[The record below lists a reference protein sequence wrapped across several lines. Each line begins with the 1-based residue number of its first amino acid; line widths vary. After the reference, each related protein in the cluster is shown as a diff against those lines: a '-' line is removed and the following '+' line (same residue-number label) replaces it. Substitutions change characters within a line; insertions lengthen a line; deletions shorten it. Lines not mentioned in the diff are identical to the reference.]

1 MRVDCGMDLSDV
13 RLDYDANPPLDER
26 DLAPDPLQ
34 QLERWLADAVAAN
47 VIEPHAMSLTTIG
60 PDGAPGTR
68 MVLLR
73 GLHDGTAVF
82 YTNLESRKALDL
94 AADPR
99 CSLLFWWGALQ
110 RQVRIEGRA
119 TPVARDV
126 AARYFA
132 SRPRGSQLGAWASP
146 QSRPL
151 ASRAVLEARLAEVEA
166 RFAGADVPLPPH
178 WGGFAVTP
186 QLFEFWQG
194 RPSRLHDR
202 FVYERDGASW
212 SRRRLAP

>member
-1 MRVDCGMDLSDV
+1 MDLADL
-13 RLDYDANPPLDER
+13 RYDYDAHPPLEAA
-26 DLAPDPLQ
+26 DLAADPIE
-34 QLERWLADAVAAN
+34 QLERWLGDALESD

-99 CSLLFWWGALQ
+99 CALLFWWGPLQ
-110 RQVRIEGRA
+110 RQVRLEGRA
-119 TPVARDV
+119 VPLPRD
-126 AARYFA
+126 AAAAYFA
-132 SRPRGSQLGAWASP
+132 TRPRGSQLGAWASP

-151 ASRAVLEARLAEVEA
+151 HDRAALEARLAEVEQ
-166 RFAGADVPLPPH
+166 RFAGRGRAYA
-178 WGGFAVTP
+178 AV
-186 QLFEFWQG
+186 LG
-194 RPSRLHDR
+194 RLRGHAAGLRVLAGPALAPARPVRLR
-202 FVYERDGASW
+202 A
-212 SRRRLAP
+212 RRRAGPGVAPCRLRAP

>member
-1 MRVDCGMDLSDV
+1 MDLADV
-13 RLDYDANPPLDER
+13 RYDYDGNPPLHES
-26 DLAPDPLQ
+26 DLATDPVE
-34 QLERWLADAVAAN
+34 QLEAWLRDALASD

-73 GLHDGTAVF
+73 GISDGAAIF

-94 AADPR
+94 VADPR
-99 CSLLFWWGALQ
+99 CSLLFWWGSLQ

-119 TPVARDV
+119 TSLPRDV

-132 SRPRGSQLGAWASP
+132 TRPRGSQLGAWASP

-151 ASRAVLEARLAEVEA
+151 ADRAELEARLAEAEE
-166 RFAGADVPLPPH
+166 RFAGQDVPMPPH

-202 FVYERDGASW
+202 FVYERVGTRWDL
-212 SRRRLAP
+212 RRVAP

>member
-1 MRVDCGMDLSDV
+1 MELADL
-13 RLDYDANPPLDER
+13 RYDYDAHPPLEAA
-26 DLAPDPLQ
+26 DLAEDPID
-34 QLERWLADAVAAN
+34 QLERWLADALASE

-94 AADPR
+94 SADPR
-99 CSLLFWWGALQ
+99 CALLFWWGPLQ
-110 RQVRIEGRA
+110 RQVRLEGRA
-119 TPVARDV
+119 VPLPRD
-126 AARYFA
+126 AASTYFA
-132 SRPRGSQLGAWASP
+132 TRPRGSQLGAWASP

-151 ASRAVLEARLAEVEA
+151 RDRAALEARLAEVEQ
-166 RFAGADVPLPPH
+166 RFDGRDVPMPPF

-186 QLFEFWQG
+186 QAAEFWQG

-202 FVYERDGASW
+202 FLYERDGGVW
-212 SRRRLAP
+212 RRRRLAP

>member
-1 MRVDCGMDLSDV
+1 MDLADV
-13 RLDYDANPPLDER
+13 RSDYDANPPLDEA
-26 DLAPDPLQ
+26 DLAGDPIE
-34 QLERWLADAVAAN
+34 QLEAWLTDALASDMV
-47 VIEPHAMSLTTIG
+47 EPHAMSLTTIG

-73 GLHDGTAVF
+73 AIVDGAAVF

-94 AADPR
+94 TADPR
-99 CSLLFWWGALQ
+99 CALLFWWGPLQ

-119 TPVARDV
+119 TPLPSEE
-126 AARYFA
+126 AAKYFA
-132 SRPRGSQLGAWASP
+132 TRSRGSQLGAWASP

-151 ASRAVLEARLAEVEA
+151 EDRAELEARLAQVEA
-166 RFAGADVPLPPH
+166 RFEGQDVPMPPN

-202 FVYERDGASW
+202 FVYERVGTRW
-212 SRRRLAP
+212 SLRRLAP

>member
-1 MRVDCGMDLSDV
+1 MDLADL
-13 RLDYDANPPLDER
+13 RRDYADTPLDDGHLFADPMR
-26 DLAPDPLQ
+26 QLA
-34 QLERWLADAVAAN
+34 RWLEEARAAG
-47 VIEPHAMSLTTIG
+47 VIEPNAMSLATVG

-73 GLHDGTAVF
+73 ALDEGTAVF

-94 AADPR
+94 ANDPR
-99 CSLLFWWGALQ
+99 CALLWWWPPLE
-110 RQVRIEGRA
+110 RQVRLEGRA
-119 TPVARDV
+119 AALPRGV
-126 AARYFA
+126 AAAYFA
-132 SRPRGSQLGAWASP
+132 TRPRGSQLGAWASP

-151 ASRAVLEARLAEVEA
+151 PDRAALEARLAEAEA
-166 RFAGADVPLPPH
+166 RFEGREVPLPPH

-186 QLFEFWQG
+186 QVLEFWQG

-202 FVYERDGASW
+202 FVYERVGARW